1 MDQTLMQTEWFT
13 PIPLITCSIF
23 IQFYHNFLYL
33 LNSNLILCNQSST
46 SSYIHYLGKCT
57 FMSCLY
63 YNICERIL
71 QTHHKIRCERNEEF
85 IPKTSNSNVFTNAF
99 YRKELHLNYYFVMC
113 HVYRNKSN
121 ISIIALMFCSICT
134 ICNDHRTI

>member
-1 MDQTLMQTEWFT
+1 
-13 PIPLITCSIF
+13 
-23 IQFYHNFLYL
+23 
-33 LNSNLILCNQSST
+33 
-46 SSYIHYLGKCT
+46 
-57 FMSCLY
+57 MSCLY

-99 YRKELHLNYYFVMC
+99 YRKELHLNYYFVIC

-121 ISIIALMFCSICT
+121 ISIIALMFYSIFT
-134 ICNDHRTI
+134 RARIILDFTNENKLFDADIISMK